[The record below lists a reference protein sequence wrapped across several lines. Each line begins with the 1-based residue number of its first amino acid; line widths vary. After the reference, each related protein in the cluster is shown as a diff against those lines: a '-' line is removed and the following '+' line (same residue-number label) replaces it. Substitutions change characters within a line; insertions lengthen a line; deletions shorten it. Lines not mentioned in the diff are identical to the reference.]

1 MARVKEIAAAETWGR
16 PQAAILLVDD
26 YEPNLFALEVVL
38 APLGHRLVR
47 ATSGAIALKRLVD
60 EDFALI
66 LLDVMMP
73 DLDGLQT
80 ASLIRK
86 REQARDTPI
95 IFLTAVSRTHTDLLQ
110 GYALG
115 AFDYLVKPYDPDIL
129 RAKVEVFVELH
140 RTRNEVKWQAGL
152 LRAGERERDELRL
165 AVREARLARGEAESP
180 EVARSI
186 DEALARA
193 ERSERRFQLLV
204 EAMPQ
209 MMWSMNL
216 DGQVPYLNS
225 RWYEYTGQD
234 PARPLIDQWIAAV
247 HPDDRDR
254 CCATWAASQ
263 ANSCPWEMEYR
274 LRRYDG
280 AFRWHIARAIPQ
292 RDSDGAIVQWYG
304 TATDIHEQRT
314 AVRSRDDLLATV
326 SHDLRDP
333 LATIMLASSLL
344 QGMPSHPTV
353 ERAADSIQRA
363 ATRMEQ
369 LLRDLLDIA
378 TIESGHLSI
387 DPAPCRVDELI
398 EAAVSMI
405 AERAATKRLAIA
417 TDLEAQPA
425 VGATV
430 VHCDKS
436 RVLQVFSNLLG
447 NASKFTPAGGTIS
460 IAARQEAGFVTFAV
474 TDTGPGIQPDQL
486 GYVFDRFWKS
496 RDQAKGGTGLG
507 LAICQGIVKQHG
519 GAIWVES
526 TPGVGTTFSFTLP
539 VTGEA
544 APADAV
550 R

>member
-1 MARVKEIAAAETWGR
+1 MGRVKEIAAAETWDR
-16 PQAAILLVDD
+16 PPAAILLVDD

-47 ATSGAIALKRLVD
+47 AASGATALKRLFD

-66 LLDVMMP
+66 LLDVRMP

-80 ASLIRK
+80 ASLIRT
-86 REQARDTPI
+86 REPDCDTPI
-95 IFLTAVSRTHTDLLQ
+95 IFLSAAGRTHTDLMQ

-129 RAKVEVFVELH
+129 RAKVEVFVALH
-140 RTRNEVKWQAGL
+140 RARLEVKRQ
-152 LRAGERERDELRL
+152 
-165 AVREARLARGEAESP
+165 ARLVRGAAASR
-180 EVARSI
+180 EVVRSI

-209 MMWSMNL
+209 IMWSM
-216 DGQVPYLNS
+216 DPDARVGYLNS

-234 PARPLIDQWIAAV
+234 PSRPFGNPWLAAV
-247 HPDDRDR
+247 HPDDRER
-254 CCATWAASQ
+254 CCKAWLAAQ
-263 ANSCPWEMEYR
+263 ANNRPWEMEYR
-274 LRRYDG
+274 LRRHDG

-292 RDSDGAIVQWYG
+292 RDGDGAVVQWYG

-344 QGMPSHPTV
+344 QGMRSHPSV
-353 ERAADSIQRA
+353 ERAADSIHRA
-363 ATRMEQ
+363 AGRMEQ

-387 DPAPCRVDELI
+387 DPAPCRVDELL

-405 AERAATKRLAIA
+405 AERAATKRLAIETNLA
-417 TDLEAQPA
+417 AQPA
-425 VGATV
+425 VAATV

-460 IAARQEAGFVTFAV
+460 IAARREAGFVTFAV
-474 TDTGPGIQPDQL
+474 IDTGPGIEPDQL

-496 RDQAKGGTGLG
+496 RDQAKAGTGLG
-507 LAICQGIVKQHG
+507 LAICQGIVQQHG

-526 TPGVGTTFSFTLP
+526 TPGAGTTFLFTLP
-539 VTGEA
+539 VEREA
-544 APADAV
+544 APADAAPANAPPT

>member
-1 MARVKEIAAAETWGR
+1 MAWVKEIAAAEMWGR
-16 PQAAILLVDD
+16 AQAAILLVDD

-47 ATSGAIALKRLVD
+47 ATSGAIALKRLLD

-86 REQARDTPI
+86 REQAWDTPI
-95 IFLTAVSRTHTDLLQ
+95 IFLSAASRTHTDLLQ

-140 RTRNEVKWQAGL
+140 RTRLEVKRQAGL
-152 LRAGERERDELRL
+152 LRERERDEMQL
-165 AVREARLARGEAESP
+165 AVREARLARGEAESR

-209 MMWSMNL
+209 IMWSMNL

-234 PARPLIDQWIAAV
+234 PARPFVDQWLAAI
-247 HPDDRDR
+247 HPDDRER
-254 CCATWAASQ
+254 CCTAWSAAQ
-263 ANSCPWEMEYR
+263 ADDRPWEMEYR
-274 LRRYDG
+274 LRRHDG

-292 RDSDGAIVQWYG
+292 RDGDGAVVQWYG

-344 QGMPSHPTV
+344 QGMRSHPPV

-363 ATRMEQ
+363 AVRMEQ

-387 DPAPCRVDELI
+387 DPAPCRVDEI
-398 EAAVSMI
+398 VEAAVSMV
-405 AERAATKRLAIA
+405 AERAAIKRLAIA
-417 TDLEAQPA
+417 TAMEAQPA
-425 VGATV
+425 VAGTA

-447 NASKFTPAGGTIS
+447 NACKFTPAGGTIS
-460 IAARQEAGFVTFAV
+460 IAARREAGFVTFAV
-474 TDTGPGIQPDQL
+474 TDTGPGIEPDQL
-486 GYVFDRFWKS
+486 RYVFDRFWKS
-496 RDQAKGGTGLG
+496 RDQAKAGTGLG

-519 GAIWVES
+519 GAISVES
-526 TPGVGTTFSFTLP
+526 TPGGGTTFSFTLP
-539 VTGEA
+539 VAANA

>member
-1 MARVKEIAAAETWGR
+1 MAWAKEIAAVARWGR

-47 ATSGAIALKRLVD
+47 ATSGAVALKRLLD
-60 EDFALI
+60 DDFALI

-86 REQARDTPI
+86 REQACDTPI
-95 IFLTAVSRTHTDLLQ
+95 IFLSAVSRTHTDLLQ

-115 AFDYLVKPYDPDIL
+115 AFDYLVKPYDPAIL

-140 RTRNEVKWQAGL
+140 RTRLEVKRQAGL
-152 LRAGERERDELRL
+152 LQARERERDET
-165 AVREARLARGEAESP
+165 
-180 EVARSI
+180 
-186 DEALARA
+186 LARA
-193 ERSERRFQLLV
+193 ERSERQFQLLV

-209 MMWSMNL
+209 IMWSASP
-216 DGQVPYLNS
+216 DGRVPYLNS

-234 PARPLIDQWIAAV
+234 PARRFIDQWLAV
-247 HPDDRDR
+247 IHPEDRDR
-254 CCATWAASQ
+254 SCASWSAAQ
-263 ANSCPWEMEYR
+263 ANRCPWEMEYR
-274 LRRYDG
+274 LRRHDG

-292 RDSDGAIVQWYG
+292 RDGDGGVVQWYG
-304 TATDIHEQRT
+304 TATDIDEQRT

-344 QGMPSHPTV
+344 QGMRSHPAV

-363 ATRMEQ
+363 ASRMEQ

-378 TIESGHLSI
+378 TIENGHLSI
-387 DPAPCRVDELI
+387 DPAPCRVDEII
-398 EAAVSMI
+398 EAAVSVT
-405 AERAATKRLAIA
+405 AERAASKRLAIE

-425 VGATV
+425 VAATV

-447 NASKFTPAGGTIS
+447 NASKFTPAGGRIS

-496 RDQAKGGTGLG
+496 RDQAKAGTGLG

-526 TPGVGTTFSFTLP
+526 ILGVGTTFSFTLP
-539 VTGEA
+539 VAGEA

-550 R
+550 G